1 MMIRLLSAALLAWL
15 LGFLWFAVSLP
26 APAPPA
32 WTDAIV
38 VVTGGPGRVQ
48 RGLALLEAKHA
59 RRMLVSGA
67 DRRVKPMELAD
78 AYHAPRALI
87 ACCVDLGYEA
97 ADTRSN
103 AEETIRWL
111 TARRF
116 RSVRLVTSDWHMHRA
131 RFELARLLPA
141 SIALT
146 ADAVRGAP
154 DFTALFKEY
163 NKYLLRRV
171 MAPLGY

>member
-1 MMIRLLSAALLAWL
+1 MVTRLISAVLLVWL

-26 APAPPA
+26 PPA
-32 WTDAIV
+32 APVRTDAIV

-48 RGLALLEAKHA
+48 RGLALLEAKRA

-67 DRRVKPMELAD
+67 DRRVQPMELAA
-78 AYHAPRALI
+78 AYHAPPALI

-103 AEETIRWL
+103 AEETVRWL
-111 TARRF
+111 TAHRF

-131 RFELARLLPA
+131 RFELARLLPD

-146 ADAVRGAP
+146 SDAVRGAP

-171 MAPLGY
+171 IAPMGY

>member
-1 MMIRLLSAALLAWL
+1 MMIRLISALLLGWL
-15 LGFLWFAVSLP
+15 LGVLWFAVSLP
-26 APAPPA
+26 SPAPGA
-32 WTDAIV
+32 RTDAIV

-48 RGLALLEAKHA
+48 RGLALLEAKRA

-67 DRRVKPMELAD
+67 DRRVKPIELAV
-78 AYHAPRALI
+78 AYNAPPGLV

-103 AEETIRWL
+103 AEETIHWL
-111 TARRF
+111 TEHRF
-116 RSVRLVTSDWHMHRA
+116 RSVRLVTSDWHMRRA
-131 RFELARLLPA
+131 HFELARLLPNTITLI
-141 SIALT
+141 S
-146 ADAVRGAP
+146 DPVRGAP

-171 MAPLGY
+171 IAPLGY